1 MDGRRFRNGHS
12 RANSASV
19 VLDYS
24 STTDRQTS
32 HIVTPTAQIGPSG
45 RNTRHHDPPPHLPHH
60 HGHHHHHAN
69 NHVHGHPPYIHKQA
83 IPREGPTPFDDDGDT
98 SSVDSEIIQRDA
110 NGSYG
115 DNFEIPHR
123 MLRIIMPELFEHLN
137 EAYNEPHLTES
148 VNFSSRYAHEE
159 CEKPRHRIDLN
170 AVRALNKARVASI
183 ADDAWMYEAEEDPN
197 PARWRRQL
205 YQSR

>member
-1 MDGRRFRNGHS
+1 MDGRRFRGGHS

-32 HIVTPTAQIGPSG
+32 HIVTPTAQIGPSS
-45 RNTRHHDPPPHLPHH
+45 RSTRHHDPPPHIPHHHGH
-60 HGHHHHHAN
+60 HGHHHHHRNDSHA
-69 NHVHGHPPYIHKQA
+69 HPPYIHKQQA
-83 IPREGPTPFDDDGDT
+83 QREGPTPFDDDGDT
-98 SSVDSEIIQRDA
+98 SSVDSEIIHRDA

-115 DNFEIPHR
+115 DNFEIPHQ
-123 MLRIIMPELFEHLN
+123 
-137 EAYNEPHLTES
+137 AYNEPHLTES
-148 VNFSSRYAHEE
+148 VNFSSRYAHEDI
-159 CEKPRHRIDLN
+159 EKPRQRIDLD

-205 YQSR
+205 YQPR